1 MIMKIT
7 SLNYIV
13 LTMPLGY
20 DVNREPKELI
30 IDSNDSHIIFS
41 DGTTLHRIEKETAE
55 MYIYKRKK

>member
-13 LTMPLGY
+13 LTMPPAY

-30 IDSNDSHIIFS
+30 IDSNDNHLMFS
-41 DGTTLHRIEKETAE
+41 DGNTLHRIEKETGV
-55 MYIYKRKK
+55 MYIYI